1 MVCDAGCGTGLCGP
15 WLRGHARWLEGVD
28 LSQGMLD
35 LAHERKLYD
44 RLERAEISAWLA
56 LQAARSD
63 LMVGA
68 GVLCRF
74 GDLQPLMQAAQAA
87 LRDAGWLAFTVE
99 HAVEPTALADHLQID
114 GRCAHDEPCVR
125 QCLQTAGFGAIARS
139 PSPTCAWKAACRC
152 PASW

>member
-1 MVCDAGCGTGLCGP
+1 
-15 WLRGHARWLEGVD
+15 
-28 LSQGMLD
+28 
-35 LAHERKLYD
+35 
-44 RLERAEISAWLA
+44 
-56 LQAARSD
+56 
-63 LMVGA
+63 MVGA

-74 GDLQPLMQAAQAA
+74 GDLQPLKQAAQAA

-99 HAVEPTALADHLQID
+99 HAVEPAALGYHLQIN

-125 QCLQTAGFGAIARS
+125 QCLQTAGFGVIARS